1 MIGIFQKGI
10 LKTVPNIE
18 EFLGY
23 KIVFNPKKP
32 DGLVAIAGW
41 GYKETSKKA
50 IQKSKEWGLPYWA
63 FEEGFIR
70 DFEGF
75 PSPVSLVVD
84 PVGIYYDSTRPSLL
98 ENLLNTYEFK
108 KEDLL
113 KGREIREW
121 IVRNKISKYNNYEK
135 LNESWFIAE
144 ETWLDKEK
152 VLVIDQT
159 LDDMSV
165 VLGAADKKT
174 FKKMLESA
182 LDENPQAIIFV
193 KLHPRVYLGEKK
205 GYLQKVKENDR
216 IKILWK
222 NYNPFDILRYF
233 DKVYTVSSQMG
244 FEALMLGKEVHC
256 FGLPFYAGWGLTFD
270 RIECERRKR
279 LLDIYR
285 MLFIVYHCYLKF
297 GCGFLAVVGRTNVQG
312 F

>member
-41 GYKETSKKA
+41 GYKQTSKKA

-84 PVGIYYDSTRPSLL
+84 PVGIYYDSTKPSLL
-98 ENLLNTYEFK
+98 ENLLNSYEFK
-108 KEDLL
+108 QEDLL
-113 KGREIREW
+113 WGKEIREW
-121 IVRNKISKYNNYEK
+121 IVRNKISKYNNYVE
-135 LNESWFIAE
+135 LNEPCLVNSDRCL
-144 ETWLDKEK
+144 LDKEK

-165 VLGAADKKT
+165 VLGAADKDT
-174 FKKMLESA
+174 FKEMLQSA
-182 LDENPQAIIFV
+182 LDENPQAIVFV
-193 KLHPRVYLGEKK
+193 KIHPRVYLGEKK
-205 GYLQKVKENDR
+205 GYLEKVKENNR

-222 NYNPFDILRYF
+222 NYNPFDILRYM
-233 DKVYTVSSQMG
+233 DRVYTVSSQMG
-244 FEALMLGKEVHC
+244 FEALLLEKEVHC
-256 FGLPFYAGWGLTFD
+256 FGLPFYAGWGLTKD
-270 RIECERRKR
+270 RKKCERRKR
-279 LLDIYR
+279 VLNIEEMVFVVYNEYMKFRIGFGNFLLR
-285 MLFIVYHCYLKF
+285 
-297 GCGFLAVVGRTNVQG
+297 NN
-312 F
+312 